1 MGLGVHGLMRL
12 DDFSIRADDVGD
24 ALRRFVGDA
33 VAGAVSDTDRPLSVA
48 QQGVG
53 EFVLRGEL
61 RVRFDVVGADAEDLD
76 VFQFVVVDSN
86 TESIAFSRSPAG
98 AGFRVEPH
106 DNGFSGVVAELN
118 GGSGVILDF
127 ESRGL
132 VAYFEHSYLPPM
144 KSGVN
149 P

>member
-1 MGLGVHGLMRL
+1 MCFGVHGPMRL
-12 DDFSIRADDVGD
+12 DDVSIGADDVGD

-33 VAGAVSDTDRPLSVA
+33 VAGAVGDTDRPVGVA

-53 EFVLRGEL
+53 EFVLRSEF
-61 RVRFDVVGADAEDLD
+61 RIRFDVVGADAEDLD
-76 VFQFVVVDSN
+76 VLQFVVVDSN

-106 DNGFSGVVAELN
+106 DNGFSGVVAELD

-127 ESRGL
+127 ESRSL
-132 VAYFEHSYLPPM
+132 VADVEHLYLPPIET
-144 KSGVN
+144 
-149 P
+149 